1 MFVMQITLDDD
12 QDAPENA
19 FTPECAMWNA
29 LADATNDNAEHDS
42 SRTLGNE
49 EAYYVW
55 SESAERLNDIYVSL
69 DTKGFYTIITNDPD
83 HLALPTEIPNWSSA
97 KAI

>member
-12 QDAPENA
+12 QDAPKNA

-29 LADATNDNAEHDS
+29 LVDATNDNAEHDS
-42 SRTLGNE
+42 GCTLANE

-55 SESAERLNDIYVSL
+55 SESEEKLNDIYASL
-69 DTKGFYTIITNDPD
+69 DTKGFYTIITDDPD
-83 HLALPTEIPNWSSA
+83 HLNMPTKIPSWSSV